1 MDARIYQPARTATQS
16 GYAGTH
22 EWVLEFEPVGARS
35 QDPLTGWTSSPDTR
49 AQVRLRFNTVDE
61 AIAFADRRGLSYS
74 VDRPHQPKRQ
84 KKSYADNFRYDRPR

>member
-1 MDARIYQPARTATQS
+1 
-16 GYAGTH
+16 
-22 EWVLEFEPVGARS
+22 
-35 QDPLTGWTSSPDTR
+35 
-49 AQVRLRFNTVDE
+49 VRLRFNTVDE